1 MIAMD
6 EKPEQGPAR
15 RPAASGNRWEPTTP
29 DAQPPTEPVDDP
41 QANPYAATETTAAVP
56 PSRPTW
62 LTRARAGVAGGAAAV
77 LLAVG
82 LGGFAIG
89 RATAGPDGGSA
100 DQRGVPTGFDRD
112 GDHGVPG
119 GPGGPGGPQLGQ
131 LPEGGQ
137 VPDMPGQDDGQ
148 QDDDGTDGSTT

>member
-1 MIAMD
+1 MD
-6 EKPEQGPAR
+6 EKPEQGPEQQ
-15 RPAASGNRWEPTTP
+15 PAASGNRWEPTAP
-29 DAQPPTEPVDDP
+29 DP
-41 QANPYAATETTAAVP
+41 QLPAEPEDDLRANPYAVTETTAAAP

-62 LTRARAGVAGGAAAV
+62 LTRARAGVAAGAAAV
-77 LLAVG
+77 LMAVG

-100 DQRGVPTGFDRD
+100 DQQGVPTGFDRG
-112 GDHGVPG
+112 GDHGF
-119 GPGGPGGPQLGQ
+119 PGGPGGPQLGQ